1 MPDIDLSPVSTRAP
15 GEGEP
20 KQDIGLCL
28 SGGGYRAMLFH
39 LGVVW
44 RLAELGYLGSTKRT
58 GKHGKLGSLQ
68 RVSSVSGGS
77 ITAGVLGLAWDELD
91 VDAPE
96 LSGRFH
102 QKVVDPIMDFAG
114 RTTISIASGLWAAVV
129 STINKKVVEVYRKR
143 LYHDATLQ
151 DLPDQPLFVINATN
165 LQSGALWRFSKRYAR
180 DWRVGEVKDPTDSIA
195 KVVGASSAFPPF
207 LSPARFKYADS
218 QFTPGS
224 GDGLQRPP
232 FTTRTTL
239 SDGGVY
245 DNLGLETIFKHYKT
259 VICSNA
265 GGGYDAQGKVSAEW
279 IRQGFRVVKT
289 IDNQVRSLRKRV
301 LISSLKTTERFGTY
315 WSIRGDIRDYPA
327 PDRLDCPYERT
338 QQLAGI
344 ATDLAAKDVATQ
356 RRLINWGYAMCDAG
370 IRAWVEDG
378 LPAPDDFPFPAQG
391 V

>member
-1 MPDIDLSPVSTRAP
+1 MPDLDLSPVSPDAP

-20 KQDIGLCL
+20 KEDIGLCL

-44 RLAELGYLGSTKRT
+44 RLAELGYLGTAKRT

-77 ITAGVLGLAWDELD
+77 ITAGVLGLAWDDLD
-91 VDAPE
+91 VDAPG

-102 QKVVDPIMDFAG
+102 NHVVNPIQDFAG
-114 RTTISIASGLWAAVV
+114 RTTISIASGLWAAII
-129 STINKKVVEVYRKR
+129 STVNTKVVKVYRER
-143 LYHDATLQ
+143 LYDDATLQ
-151 DLPDQPLFVINATN
+151 DLPDQPQFVINATN
-165 LQSGALWRFSKRYAR
+165 LQSGALWRFSKLHAR
-180 DWRVGEVKDPTDSIA
+180 DWRVGEVRNPVDSIA
-195 KVVGASSAFPPF
+195 SVVGASSAFPPF
-207 LSPARFKYADS
+207 LSPARFRYSES
-218 QFTPGS
+218 QYTPGS
-224 GDGLQRPP
+224 GHDLQRPP
-232 FTTRTTL
+232 FTTRPTL

-245 DNLGLETIFKHYKT
+245 DNLGLETVFNHYKT

-265 GGGYDAQGKVSAEW
+265 GGGYEAQEKIPRGW
-279 IRQGFRVVKT
+279 IRQSYRVAKT
-289 IDNQVRSLRKRV
+289 IDNQVRRLRKRL

-338 QQLAGI
+338 QQLANI
-344 ATDLAAKDVATQ
+344 ATDLAAKDITTQ

-378 LPAPDDFPFPAQG
+378 LQAPDDFPFPAEG